1 MRLSSRGEY
10 GVRAML
16 HLAMNY
22 NAGFI
27 PLSKI
32 AAAEDISQ
40 QYLEQIFAILR
51 RGGLIMSNRGV
62 KGGYTL
68 SYPPQA
74 INVGDIIR
82 VLNGPITPVD
92 CVSNENESDE
102 PDCRCGKSDSCLA
115 RNLWMKL
122 RDHINQLLDGITL
135 QDMLNWKN

>member
-10 GVRAML
+10 GVRAMI
-16 HLAMNY
+16 HLALNY
-22 NAGFI
+22 NEGFI
-27 PLSKI
+27 PLSRI

-40 QYLEQIFAILR
+40 QYLEQIFASLR
-51 RGGLIMSNRGV
+51 RRGLIVSNRGV
-62 KGGYTL
+62 KGGYSL
-68 SYPPQA
+68 SSPPQA
-74 INVGDIIR
+74 IYVGEIIR
-82 VLNGPITPVD
+82 ALDGPIAPVE
-92 CVSNENESDE
+92 CVSDENEEDD